1 MDLLFI
7 FILIFIATTIFNSI
21 SNAKK
26 KNEGEQR
33 SRPGTGP
40 SRQPSSDASGNDRQ
54 GEGSTFGD
62 LRRQFE
68 DMMRD
73 AEHPTERAPQAERQ
87 VYREDNSTTETSS
100 AHAAYEQ
107 QRERLRRE
115 RENAKQ
121 RLENTDAPAVAP
133 GKKKRQSEAFPFNN
147 LSGKDVVKGVVW
159 SEVLSEPRA
168 RKPHRTNRMMK

>member
-1 MDLLFI
+1 MDLLFV
-7 FILIFIATTIFNSI
+7 FILIFIATTIFNAI

-26 KNEGEQR
+26 KNESEQR

-40 SRQPSSDASGNDRQ
+40 PRQPSSDASGNDHQ

-68 DMMRD
+68 EMMRD
-73 AEHPTERAPQAERQ
+73 DDDHPTERAPQADRH
-87 VYREDNSTTETSS
+87 VHREGSTTETSS
-100 AHAAYEQ
+100 AHEEYEQ

-115 RENAKQ
+115 RENAKR
-121 RLENTDAPAVAP
+121 RLENTDAPMVAP
-133 GKKKRQSEAFPFNN
+133 GKKRRQSEAFSFNN

-168 RKPHRTNRMMK
+168 RKPHRTNRMVK